1 MLGPVLSKMFS
12 LVEFGRINSSL
23 FIVISENKRS
33 EMRIWKRPFVRI
45 PLVVDVVVCALLQIV
60 RNPYII
66 PVEEAYSPLCIRYE
80 RSDQSVSIVLF
91 SKDDRN
97 IATKRP
103 AALKL
108 RSA

>member
-1 MLGPVLSKMFS
+1 MKYFSFHARPNFVCQSEKPESLLFSEKHLVMSSILTCGGLFCLG
-12 LVEFGRINSSL
+12 EFFGVSCP
-23 FIVISENKRS
+23 S

-45 PLVVDVVVCALLQIV
+45 PLVVDVV
-60 RNPYII
+60 
-66 PVEEAYSPLCIRYE
+66 LCIRYE